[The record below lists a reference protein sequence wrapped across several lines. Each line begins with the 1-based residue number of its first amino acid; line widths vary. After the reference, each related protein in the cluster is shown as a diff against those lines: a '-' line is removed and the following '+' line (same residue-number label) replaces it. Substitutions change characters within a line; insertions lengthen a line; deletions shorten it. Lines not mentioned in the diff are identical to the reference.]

1 MQFPK
6 VNPKQSFPQLEEAV
20 LAYWEKEKI
29 FEETLEREAKKDFVF
44 YDGPPFATGLPHY
57 GHILQG
63 VIKDLIPRYKTMKGY
78 KVPRKWGWDCH
89 GLPVENLIEKELGL
103 KNREE
108 IENYGVGKFNEK
120 CRDSVLRYAN
130 EWKKTVKRMGRWID
144 MENDYKTMD
153 VDFMDSVWWVF
164 HELWEKGLI
173 YEGLKP
179 MHICP
184 RCETPLSNFEVGL
197 GYKDTTD
204 LTAIAK
210 FQLLPEVKNGDEPRI
225 AIAIIYDEAGKFL
238 VGTKLPGKKIGFPGG
253 HVAVGED
260 INSSIIRE
268 IKEEAGIEV
277 KIEKA
282 FRPLYKS
289 SGKPLHTFLGKI
301 SSGIPADTLE
311 MINWKWITLEELKA
325 EKNLHDS
332 TKLAIA
338 AWESNISAKQED
350 FSCQPH
356 DTFILAWTTTPWTL
370 PGNVALAVGEDI
382 TYVKV
387 KTKNQT
393 IICSEAFWEKYEKQ
407 LEEELKKAVG
417 SKQLGER
424 ETPPVSQPEAK
435 GIKDKQQEFSNAE
448 VFEIKGKD
456 LVGKK
461 YKPLFPYFAAEKNNG
476 GFRIAAGDF
485 VSTSEGTGIVHIA
498 PAFGD
503 DDYNLSK
510 VENLPVIQHVGMNGK
525 FVAEVKDF
533 AGLEAKPAKNPRET
547 DEKIVKWLEENG
559 KLFAKDNVKH
569 SYPFCWRCESPLL
582 NYATSSWFVNV
593 EKIKKDLLKNNQE
606 INWVPD
612 HIRDGRFGKWL
623 EGARDWAISRNR
635 FWGAPLPVWRCDCG
649 ETKCISSREELEK
662 LSGKKVSDLHK
673 HFVDE
678 ITFPCSKCK
687 GEMKRIPEVLDCWF
701 ESGSMPYAQT
711 STKEKTNLPADFI
724 AEAQDQTRGWFYT
737 LHVLAT
743 ALKNKPAFANCICS
757 GLVLAEDGQK
767 MSKSKNN
774 FPPPE
779 NIFDKY
785 GADAMRLYLMNSPVV
800 NAQELRFSER
810 GVEETL
816 RSVLLP
822 LWNTYYFFTTYA
834 SADGCEGGELP
845 AKPTNKLDRWI
856 LSELNLLTKEMSEKL
871 EAYEIQA
878 ALKPLAAFLDGLT
891 NWYIRRSR
899 RRFWKSENDGDKE
912 EAYATLLHVLKEVS
926 KLLAPVSP
934 FISEEIYR
942 GLTGEKSVHLAAWP
956 EVDAKRIDEA
966 LSKEVEITRKII
978 SLGLAIRSRE
988 KIKIRQP
995 LESIKIAIT
1004 ADKGDA
1010 IFKIPKIDEKKD
1022 NSFIAS
1028 INEELNVK
1036 KVSWK
1041 FKPGEFA
1048 TQSVEVNARFA
1059 GKRLGGKV
1067 QEIIKL
1073 SKEGKFEVTK
1083 EGVKIGDEILTGEE
1097 VKIGYKGKEG
1107 EAVESD
1113 SGIVVA
1119 LDTTIT
1125 PELELEGKARDLVR
1139 VIQDLRKQ
1147 ADYAVSDRIE
1157 LQLENAEEILAVWQD
1172 YIATETLAESI
1183 VKKVENADAEDSLEG
1198 VKIGVK
1204 KLPSPFVKKPLRS

>member
-1 MQFPK
+1 MIRALREKSLTTSFMQFPK

-29 FEETLEREAKKDFVF
+29 FETTVKRKATKGEFVF

-63 VIKDLIPRYKTMKGY
+63 VIKDFIPRYKTMQGY

-108 IENYGVGKFNEK
+108 IETYGIGKFNEK

-204 LTAIAK
+204 VTAIAK
-210 FQLLPEVKNGDEPRI
+210 FELEDE
-225 AIAIIYDEAGKFL
+225 E
-238 VGTKLPGKKIGFPGG
+238 
-253 HVAVGED
+253 
-260 INSSIIRE
+260 N
-268 IKEEAGIEV
+268 
-277 KIEKA
+277 
-282 FRPLYKS
+282 
-289 SGKPLHTFLGKI
+289 TFV
-301 SSGIPADTLE
+301 
-311 MINWKWITLEELKA
+311 
-325 EKNLHDS
+325 
-332 TKLAIA
+332 
-338 AWESNISAKQED
+338 
-350 FSCQPH
+350 
-356 DTFILAWTTTPWTL
+356 LAWTTTPWTL
-370 PGNVALAVGEDI
+370 PGNVALAVGKDVD
-382 TYVKV
+382 YVRV
-387 KTKNQT
+387 TLAQ
-393 IICSEAFWEKYEKQ
+393 SEAQRESEKVTSRGETFILAKDLLEK
-407 LEEELKKAVG
+407 VF
-417 SKQLGER
+417 GER
-424 ETPPVSQPEAK
+424 EVEVSKP
-435 GIKDKQQEFSNAE
+435 F
-448 VFEIKGKD
+448 KGKD

-461 YKPLFPYFAAEKNNG
+461 YKPLFPYFENEKSNG
-476 GFRIAAGDF
+476 GFKIVAGDF
-485 VSTSEGTGIVHIA
+485 VSTSEGSGIVHIA

-510 VENLPVIQHVGMNGK
+510 VENLPVIQHVGMDGK
-525 FVAEVKDF
+525 FTAEVKDF
-533 AGLEAKPAKNPRET
+533 AGLEVKPAKNPRET
-547 DEKIVKWLEENG
+547 DEKIIKWLEEKG
-559 KLFAKDNVKH
+559 KLFASNNVKH
-569 SYPFCWRCESPLL
+569 SYPFCWRCETPLL
-582 NYATSSWFVNV
+582 NYATSSWFVSV
-593 EKIKKDLLKNNQE
+593 EKIKKDLLKNNSK
-606 INWVPD
+606 IHWVPD
-612 HIRDGRFGKWL
+612 HIKSGRFGKWL

-635 FWGAPLPVWRCDCG
+635 FWGCPLPVWRCECG
-649 ETKCISSREELEK
+649 ETHCIASRKELEK
-662 LSGKKVSDLHK
+662 LSGKKVADLHK

-678 ITFPCSKCK
+678 IEIKCK
-687 GEMKRIPEVLDCWF
+687 KCGKPMQRIPEVLDCWF

-743 ALKNKPAFANCICS
+743 ALQNKPAFNNCICS

-779 NIFDKY
+779 EIFQKF
-785 GADAMRLYLMNSPVV
+785 GADAMRLYLLNSPVV

-816 RSVLLP
+816 RSILLP
-822 LWNTYYFFTTYA
+822 MWNTYYFFTTYA
-834 SADGCEGGELP
+834 NADGWQGGKLP
-845 AKPTNKLDRWI
+845 ATPKNKLDKWI
-856 LSELNLLTKEMSEKL
+856 LSELNLLIQEMDKKL
-871 EAYEIQA
+871 AVYEIQA

-899 RRFWKSENDGDKE
+899 RRFWKSENDGDKQ
-912 EAYATLLHVLKEVS
+912 EAYATLLHVLQTVS

-942 GLTGEKSVHLAAWP
+942 GLTGEKSVHLTTWP
-956 EVDAKRIDEA
+956 KAEAKRIDKK

-978 SLGLAIRSRE
+978 SLGLAIRGRE
-988 KIKIRQP
+988 KIKVRLP
-995 LESIKIAIT
+995 LQKAIVALPT
-1004 ADKGDA
+1004 QVKLEMET
-1010 IFKIPKIDEKKD
+1010 IQ
-1022 NSFIAS
+1022 
-1028 INEELNVK
+1028 EELNVK
-1036 KVSWK
+1036 EIEIAKN
-1041 FKPGEFA
+1041 PEEIA
-1048 TQSVEVNARFA
+1048 TLIVEVNARFA

-1073 SKEGKFEVTK
+1073 SKEGKFEIVK

-1113 SGIVVA
+1113 SGIVVS
-1119 LDTTIT
+1119 LDTRIT

-1157 LQLENAEEILAVWQD
+1157 LQLENAEAILAVWQD
-1172 YIATETLAESI
+1172 YIAAETLATR
-1183 VKKVENADAEDSLEG
+1183 VVNKVEKADAEDSLEE

-1204 KLPSPFVKKPLRS
+1204 KI

>member
-1 MQFPK
+1 DYIRS
-6 VNPKQSFPQLEEAV
+6 NPA
-20 LAYWEKEKI
+20 KEKLPPQ
-29 FEETLEREAKKDFVF
+29 E
-44 YDGPPFATGLPHY
+44 YDWLATFDDVN
-57 GHILQG
+57 QA
-63 VIKDLIPRYKTMKGY
+63 IKFT
-78 KVPRKWGWDCH
+78 
-89 GLPVENLIEKELGL
+89 
-103 KNREE
+103 
-108 IENYGVGKFNEK
+108 
-120 CRDSVLRYAN
+120 
-130 EWKKTVKRMGRWID
+130 
-144 MENDYKTMD
+144 
-153 VDFMDSVWWVF
+153 
-164 HELWEKGLI
+164 
-173 YEGLKP
+173 KP
-179 MHICP
+179 
-184 RCETPLSNFEVGL
+184 
-197 GYKDTTD
+197 
-204 LTAIAK
+204 
-210 FQLLPEVKNGDEPRI
+210 
-225 AIAIIYDEAGKFL
+225 
-238 VGTKLPGKKIGFPGG
+238 
-253 HVAVGED
+253 
-260 INSSIIRE
+260 
-268 IKEEAGIEV
+268 
-277 KIEKA
+277 
-282 FRPLYKS
+282 
-289 SGKPLHTFLGKI
+289 
-301 SSGIPADTLE
+301 
-311 MINWKWITLEELKA
+311 
-325 EKNLHDS
+325 
-332 TKLAIA
+332 
-338 AWESNISAKQED
+338 
-350 FSCQPH
+350 
-356 DTFILAWTTTPWTL
+356 
-370 PGNVALAVGEDI
+370 
-382 TYVKV
+382 
-387 KTKNQT
+387 
-393 IICSEAFWEKYEKQ
+393 
-407 LEEELKKAVG
+407 
-417 SKQLGER
+417 
-424 ETPPVSQPEAK
+424 QPEA
-435 GIKDKQQEFSNAE
+435 
-448 VFEIKGKD
+448 
-456 LVGKK
+456 
-461 YKPLFPYFAAEKNNG
+461 
-476 GFRIAAGDF
+476 FRIVAGDF

-662 LSGKKVSDLHK
+662 LSGKKVADLHK

-678 ITFPCSKCK
+678 ITFKCK
-687 GEMKRIPEVLDCWF
+687 CGGEMKRIPEVLDCWF

-711 STKEKTNLPADFI
+711 ALKAETNLPADFI

-743 ALKNKPAFANCICS
+743 ALKNKPAFTNCICS

-834 SADGCEGGELP
+834 SADGWEGGALP
-845 AKPTNKLDRWI
+845 AEPKNKLDRWI

-912 EAYATLLHVLKEVS
+912 EAYATLLHTLKEVS
-926 KLLAPVSP
+926 KLLAPVAP
-934 FISEEIYR
+934 FLAEEIYR

-956 EVDAKRIDEA
+956 EVDEKWINKD
-966 LSKEVEITRKII
+966 LSVETSVTRKII
-978 SLGLAIRSRE
+978 SLGLAIRAKE
-988 KIKIRQP
+988 KIKTRQP
-995 LESIKIAIT
+995 LQKLKIGFPQTDEMKKVSKVFLQQDSQVIK
-1004 ADKGDA
+1004 
-1010 IFKIPKIDEKKD
+1010 
-1022 NSFIAS
+1022 
-1028 INEELNVK
+1028 EELNVK
-1036 KVSWK
+1036 EIEAVDVKELGDLVPK
-1041 FKPGEFA
+1041 IDFPKAG
-1048 TQSVEVNARFA
+1048 ARLRD
-1059 GKRLGGKV
+1059 KIP
-1067 QEIIKL
+1067 QIK
-1073 SKEGKFEVTK
+1073 KTIGEGKWELTPNGLRVFDKTLNLDVTLFPEEAHARISPRENIGRNLK
-1083 EGVKIGDEILTGEE
+1083 IEADSEGVF
-1097 VKIGYKGKEG
+1097 
-1107 EAVESD
+1107 
-1113 SGIVVA
+1113 VVA

-1183 VKKVENADAEDSLEG
+1183 VKKVENADAGDSLEG

>member
-1 MQFPK
+1 VVSPEEILGPQRKIVNHLFMQFPK

-29 FEETLEREAKKDFVF
+29 FEETLERKASEGDFAF

-63 VIKDLIPRYKTMKGY
+63 VIKDLIPRYKTMKGFR
-78 KVPRKWGWDCH
+78 VPRKWGWDCH

-108 IENYGVGKFNEK
+108 IVDFGIGKFNEA
-120 CRDSVLRYAN
+120 CRSSVLRYAS

-153 VDFMDSVWWVF
+153 VEFMNSVWWVF

-210 FQLLPEVKNGDEPRI
+210 FELE
-225 AIAIIYDEAGKFL
+225 DEA
-238 VGTKLPGKKIGFPGG
+238 
-253 HVAVGED
+253 
-260 INSSIIRE
+260 N
-268 IKEEAGIEV
+268 
-277 KIEKA
+277 
-282 FRPLYKS
+282 
-289 SGKPLHTFLGKI
+289 TFV
-301 SSGIPADTLE
+301 
-311 MINWKWITLEELKA
+311 
-325 EKNLHDS
+325 
-332 TKLAIA
+332 
-338 AWESNISAKQED
+338 
-350 FSCQPH
+350 
-356 DTFILAWTTTPWTL
+356 LAWTTTPWTL
-370 PGNVALAVGEDI
+370 PGNVALAVNPSLEYTKVRKKDTGEIFWLAKKSIERIFGEKPVIRYEYKDGSWDL
-382 TYVKV
+382 TPGSD
-387 KTKNQT
+387 TKNPPAS
-393 IICSEAFWEKYEKQ
+393 ISEGNIEVIKNVE
-407 LEEELKKAVG
+407 
-417 SKQLGER
+417 
-424 ETPPVSQPEAK
+424 
-435 GIKDKQQEFSNAE
+435 GIEFINI
-448 VFEIKGKD
+448 V
-456 LVGKK
+456 KK
-461 YKPLFPYFAAEKNNG
+461 YKPLFPYFEEEKKNG
-476 GFRIAAGDF
+476 GFRIIKGDF
-485 VSTSEGTGIVHIA
+485 VSADEGTGIVHIA

-510 VENLPVIQHVGMNGK
+510 VENLPVIQHVGMDGK
-525 FVAEVKDF
+525 FTAEVKDF
-533 AGLEAKPAKNPRET
+533 AGEEVKPIEDPR
-547 DEKIVKWLEENG
+547 KIDTKIIKWLEEKG
-559 KLFAKDNVKH
+559 KLFASDKVKH

-606 INWVPD
+606 INWVPE
-612 HIRDGRFGKWL
+612 HIKGGRFGKWL

-662 LSGKKVSDLHK
+662 LSGKKVTDLHK

-687 GEMKRIPEVLDCWF
+687 DEMKRIPEVLDCWF
-701 ESGSMPYAQT
+701 ESGSMPYAQNA
-711 STKEKTNLPADFI
+711 TKAETKLPADFI

-743 ALKNKPAFANCICS
+743 ALQNKPAFANCICS

-767 MSKSKNN
+767 MSKSKKN

-779 NIFDKY
+779 NIFEKY

-834 SADGCEGGELP
+834 SADGWEGGELP
-845 AKPTNKLDRWI
+845 AKPSNKLDRWI

-899 RRFWKSENDGDKE
+899 RRFWRKAPSKIEGKSENDGDKE

-926 KLLAPVSP
+926 KLLAPVAP
-934 FISEEIYR
+934 FLAEEIYR

-966 LSKEVEITRKII
+966 LSKEVEVTRKII
-978 SLGLAIRSRE
+978 SLGLAIRGRE
-988 KIKIRQP
+988 KIKVRLP
-995 LESIKIAIT
+995 LAKTIVALPGKVKLEMETIQ
-1004 ADKGDA
+1004 
-1010 IFKIPKIDEKKD
+1010 
-1022 NSFIAS
+1022 
-1028 INEELNVK
+1028 EELNVK
-1036 KVSWK
+1036 EIEIAK
-1041 FKPGEFA
+1041 KPEEIA
-1048 TQSVEVNARFA
+1048 TLIVEVNARFA

-1073 SKEGKFEVTK
+1073 SKEGKFEIVK

-1097 VKIGYKGKEG
+1097 VKVGYKGREG

-1113 SGIVVA
+1113 SGIVVS
-1119 LDTTIT
+1119 LDTKIT

-1157 LQLENAEEILAVWQD
+1157 LQLENAEAILAVWQD
-1172 YIATETLAESI
+1172 YIAAETLATK
-1183 VKKVENADAEDSLEG
+1183 VVNKVEKADAEDSLEG
-1198 VKIGVK
+1198 VKIGVRK
-1204 KLPSPFVKKPLRS
+1204 N